1 MRYIIASNLL
11 LVLLYL
17 CFALLLR
24 RETFHRFNRIV
35 VLAIMLLSLL
45 WPLCPT
51 GMLAPLQHQRPIRAV
66 SLVVQTVMAEEQPSA
81 LTADEV
87 QVAPAYRRYSLWMCI
102 YVAGVLV
109 SLCFTCVQMWAL
121 WRRLRHARRVPIVHG
136 CTVMLTPGDT
146 APFSFF
152 HYIVM
157 SEHDYVC
164 NPVPILAHEQ
174 AHIALRHSYD
184 LVLLQVFQ
192 AVLWFNPFAY
202 LMGYDLRT
210 LHEYEADE
218 ATIRQGIDANKYVQL
233 LVLKASGKRLQ
244 PFANNLR
251 RGSLKQRVI
260 MMYKRK
266 SSRWA
271 MLKALSA
278 LPVVAVVSLL
288 SVGPSGQNTIRASRP
303 FVSRDNVGRQLPRRN
318 ADDVVSLLSVGPS
331 GQNTIRASRPS
342 VSRDSVG
349 RQLPRKNADDVV
361 FKNVEHLPVY
371 KTGSDALYSLL
382 AKNMRYPTLAMECGV
397 YGRVYVRFIVRKNGS
412 ADSFELIKKEMQ
424 SGEVRDD
431 AEGVAADV
439 TVTAYTK
446 KPNGES
452 YLTRAEYEA
461 AVKTL
466 EDEALRVCSML
477 QGWTPGKKKGQAVD
491 SYFVV
496 PIVFRLN

>member
-303 FVSRDNVGRQLPRRN
+303 
-318 ADDVVSLLSVGPS
+318 
-331 GQNTIRASRPS
+331 S